1 MEALDQDGGTVMSLS
16 GAHRA
21 AFRREVAREGRVF
34 SIRDPEGMPAPA
46 GDDGR
51 RAVPFW
57 SKATRAGRVVDQVAA
72 YRGFE
77 VLAVDVDEWARG
89 WLPRLEQDGMLVG
102 VNWSGARA
110 TGYDLAPAQVRQW
123 FVEAPSEDAELEL
136 PGRG

>member
-1 MEALDQDGGTVMSLS
+1 MVMSLS

-21 AFRREVAREGRVF
+21 AFRREAGREGRVF

-57 SKATRAGRVVDQVAA
+57 SKPTRAGRVVDQVAA

-77 VLAVDVDEWARG
+77 VLAVDVDEWLDQ
-89 WLPRLEQDGMLVG
+89 WLPRLEKDGMLVG

-110 TGYDLAPAQVRQW
+110 TGYDLTPAQVRQW
-123 FVEAPSEDAELEL
+123 FADEPAEDAELEL
-136 PGRG
+136 PGRS